1 MYWMESVK
9 LKQDY
14 MIITYKSELFF
25 HWKLFSNDFN
35 YLSNI

>member
-1 MYWMESVK
+1 MYWMKCVK
-9 LKQDY
+9 LKYY

-25 HWKLFSNDFN
+25 HWKLISNDFN